1 MNIVVLLKQ
10 VPDTESL
17 LEIAD
22 SGAEIKTDDV
32 KWVVNPYDE
41 LAVEEAL
48 QIKEKSGEGKVT
60 VLCVGPQRADAAI
73 RTAYAMGADEGIRI
87 DDPGLAA
94 ADAVAVARTL
104 TAALKQIPHDLII
117 AGQRAVDDDNYLVPA
132 VVAEALDIP
141 LVPMIVNQEI
151 ANGKITCEQV
161 IQGGTLVVET
171 ALPAVI
177 TTQRGLNE
185 PRYATMP
192 KIMKAKKKPIDVR
205 GLADIGAEI
214 VDGVKMTVK
223 SLSGPPRRKA
233 GKVLDGDSVAAKAA
247 QLVKLLHE
255 EAEVI

>member
-141 LVPMIVNQEI
+141 LVP
-151 ANGKITCEQV
+151 
-161 IQGGTLVVET
+161 
-171 ALPAVI
+171 
-177 TTQRGLNE
+177 
-185 PRYATMP
+185 
-192 KIMKAKKKPIDVR
+192 
-205 GLADIGAEI
+205 
-214 VDGVKMTVK
+214 
-223 SLSGPPRRKA
+223 
-233 GKVLDGDSVAAKAA
+233 
-247 QLVKLLHE
+247 
-255 EAEVI
+255 

>member
-17 LEIAD
+17 LEIAED
-22 SGAEIKTDDV
+22 GARIKTDDV

-48 QIKEKSGEGKVT
+48 QIKEKMGDGKVT
-60 VLCVGPQRADAAI
+60 VLCAGPKRSEAAI
-73 RTAYAMGADEGIRI
+73 RTAYAMGADEGILI
-87 DDPGLAA
+87 DDPALES
-94 ADAVAVARTL
+94 ADAVAVGRVLA
-104 TAALKQIPHDLII
+104 AALKQIPHDLVI

-141 LVPMIVNQEI
+141 LVPMIVKQEI
-151 ANGKITCEQV
+151 ADGKITCDQV
-161 IQGGTLVVET
+161 VQGGTLVVET
-171 ALPAVI
+171 GLPAVV

-192 KIMKAKKKPIDVR
+192 KIMKAKKKPIEAK
-205 GLADIGAEI
+205 GLSDIGAAIDAEAKI
-214 VDGVKMTVK
+214 TVR
-223 SLSGPPRRKA
+223 SLHVPPRRKA